1 MAQRCSTAI
10 KGTHEAS
17 TSLTILNRRHT
28 RNEDQDD
35 DLTDKDEPERLRKR
49 GRKSPEI
56 ASSSTRKAVDWKT
69 DNRSAESKKKKQRI
83 PEQFRKVRG
92 KLGMLERLAKDVPLD
107 VVIEIFC
114 YLDPGDLIRLARTSK
129 DLRGILMSKTW
140 ESVWRIA
147 RENVQDLPPLPPDLN
162 EPQYAR
168 LLYES
173 YCHVC
178 LKGNCD
184 IILWLFRMRCC
195 KKCGVE
201 TLPPYE
207 DLINSQ
213 PMEYRHRGILPSE
226 WLPGNSSYHNHRV
239 GNTKI
244 AEQFKAEYTA
254 LQTLEDRR
262 NWISG
267 KTQCFRELARH
278 GRLCEEWHE
287 TQLEK
292 RANEVDNVRQKRLEA
307 ILERLGEIGWREE
320 AEHMLN
326 KFKDHKLVKQPKKL
340 TDHSWNGIKVELVKM
355 LSNHKENR
363 LRNEQRYPGSSLES
377 WSILA
382 G

>member
-1 MAQRCSTAI
+1 MV
-10 KGTHEAS
+10 
-17 TSLTILNRRHT
+17 
-28 RNEDQDD
+28 EDQQGDFID
-35 DLTDKDEPERLRKR
+35 RDEPERPRKR
-49 GRKSPEI
+49 GRNDPEI

-69 DNRSAESKKKKQRI
+69 DNRSTESRKKKQRI
-83 PEQFRKVRG
+83 PAQFRKVRG

-184 IILWLFRMRCC
+184 IILWLFRMKCC

-201 TLPPYE
+201 TSVPVNLFFTIWLALIDIFRLPPYE

-244 AEQFKAEYTA
+244 AERFKAEYTA

-262 NWISG
+262 SWISG

-278 GRLCEEWHE
+278 GRLCERWHE
-287 TQLEK
+287 AQLKK
-292 RANEVDNVRQKRLEA
+292 RANEVEDVRQKRLEA

-340 TDHSWNGIKVELVKM
+340 TEHGWKCIKVELVKM

-363 LRNEQRYPGSSLES
+363 LRNEQRYPGSSLERGR
-377 WSILA
+377 I
-382 G
+382 GRH